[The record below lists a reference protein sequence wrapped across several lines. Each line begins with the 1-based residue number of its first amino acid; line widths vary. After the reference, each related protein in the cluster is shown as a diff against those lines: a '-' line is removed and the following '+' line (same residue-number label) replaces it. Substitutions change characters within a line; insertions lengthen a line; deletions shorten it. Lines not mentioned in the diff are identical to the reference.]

1 LGAILSG
8 DDNKVTTT
16 DNNTTKLIDRFGRHV
31 TYARLSVTDR
41 CDFRCVYCMSED
53 MTFLPRA
60 QVLTLEEIATIA
72 RAFTELGVNKL
83 RLTGGEPLVRRNI
96 LWLMRE
102 IGKLPGLTELVLT
115 TNGSQLD
122 RLAGPLSDAGVKRI
136 NVSLDSLDDAR
147 FRSITRTGDLSKVL
161 RGIEAARAA
170 GFQRLK
176 LNTVILKHRNE
187 DEILD
192 LVSFVVARGMDI
204 SFIEEMPLGLID
216 DHDRALAYYS
226 SDQVRRDIETRY
238 HLLPTTESTGGPA
251 RYYRVADTDSR
262 VGFISP
268 HSHNFCESCNRV
280 RVTVQGRLLLCLGQ
294 EHSVDLRHVLRA
306 HPGDDGRLR
315 QAIVDSMAIKPKGHD
330 FDLGRQVVI
339 MRHMSV
345 TGG

>member
-1 LGAILSG
+1 M
-8 DDNKVTTT
+8 TTT
-16 DNNTTKLIDRFGRHV
+16 NSKPTTLIDRFGRHV
-31 TYARLSVTDR
+31 SYARLSVTDR

-147 FRSITRTGDLSKVL
+147 FRNITRTGDLSKVL

-204 SFIEEMPLGLID
+204 SFIEEMPLGLVD
-216 DHDRALAYYS
+216 DHDRALTFYS
-226 SDQVRRDIETRY
+226 SDQVRRDIEARY
-238 HLLPTTESTGGPA
+238 RLLPTTETTGGPA
-251 RYYRVADTDSR
+251 RYFRVADTDSR

-294 EHSVDLRHVLRA
+294 EHSLDLRHVLRA
-306 HPGDDGRLR
+306 HPGDDGRLQ

-330 FDLGRQVVI
+330 FDLSRQVVI